1 MLQYALY
8 VFILIYKVN
17 SYLGGTAYL
26 LVRLAIFIFI

>member
-8 VFILIYKVN
+8 ILYKVN

-26 LVRLAIFIFI
+26 LMRLAVFILI

>member
-1 MLQYALY
+1 MYF
-8 VFILIYKVN
+8 FILINKVN